1 MYEIKEISINELNT
15 NENIFNTLRDIYEN
29 FDTWLEKIK
38 KENTKCYITTNS
50 KEITSLMILKIDE
63 KDSNQITTKEKL
75 LKIRTLIVKDKNKG
89 IGNRYLNKSIEI
101 AKQNNINY
109 IYITCKNNNKE
120 MIEFLSKHSFKL
132 HNELEEENI
141 YLLKIERDKNEK
153 MAILNR

>member
-15 NENIFNTLRDIYEN
+15 NENIFNSLRDIYEN
-29 FDTWLEKIK
+29 FDTWLEKLK
-38 KENTKCYITTNS
+38 KENTKWYITTNS

-63 KDSNQITTKEKL
+63 KDSNQITTKETL

-101 AKQNNINY
+101 AKQNKINY

-132 HNELEEENI
+132 YNELKEENI
-141 YLLKIERDKNEK
+141 YLLKIERK
-153 MAILNR
+153 